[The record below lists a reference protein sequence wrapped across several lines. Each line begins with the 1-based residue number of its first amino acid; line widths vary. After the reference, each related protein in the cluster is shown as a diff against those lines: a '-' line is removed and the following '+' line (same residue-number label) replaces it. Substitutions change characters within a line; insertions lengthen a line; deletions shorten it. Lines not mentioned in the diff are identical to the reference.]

1 MEARARY
8 GSEAQVTFQSHN
20 WPHWGNDELNE
31 YLVNTAAMYKFIT
44 DQTLMYLNQG
54 LTSNEIAHL
63 IQLPPAL
70 ERSWY
75 TRQYY
80 GTVAHNAKA
89 VYQKYMGWY
98 DANPVHLNALPPQEF
113 AQKLSAYLG
122 DADAVLAKAQADFDD
137 GQYQWVAEVTN
148 LLVFADPSNQLA
160 RLLCADALEQL
171 GYAAESGPWRNAY
184 LTAALELRNGVDADP
199 RFRATGS
206 ADILRAMTPDMML
219 DYVGVL
225 LDANAAADLNLTVNL
240 AFTDEDPYVLMVR
253 SGVVL
258 YERGAQD
265 AGTDATLTLPR
276 LGMFDILK
284 NDTEAQAKNIQVEG
298 DPDVLKKLTE
308 HLVDFD
314 FFFNIVE
321 PQK

>member
-1 MEARARY
+1 M
-8 GSEAQVTFQSHN
+8 
-20 WPHWGNDELNE
+20 
-31 YLVNTAAMYKFIT
+31 
-44 DQTLMYLNQG
+44 
-54 LTSNEIAHL
+54 
-63 IQLPPAL
+63 
-70 ERSWY
+70 
-75 TRQYY
+75 
-80 GTVAHNAKA
+80 
-89 VYQKYMGWY
+89 
-98 DANPVHLNALPPQEF
+98 
-113 AQKLSAYLG
+113 
-122 DADAVLAKAQADFDD
+122 
-137 GQYQWVAEVTN
+137 TN
-148 LLVFADPSNQLA
+148 LLVFADPSNQPS

-240 AFTDEDPYVLMVR
+240 AFTDEEPYLLMVR